1 VVILRFGRPSSD
13 RNLTAGGYRTMIG

>member
-13 RNLTAGGYRTMIG
+13 RNLTAGGYGTMIG